1 MHKYCFTLGLLI
13 YCNVTTLTDRATI
26 DNMVELT
33 MRVLQDE
40 RTKASFTQLI
50 GVLSQDEEVSYAAS
64 VQYCM
69 SSYYTQHTVA
79 HV

>member
-1 MHKYCFTLGLLI
+1 MA
-13 YCNVTTLTDRATI
+13 TLTDRATI

-50 GVLSQDEEVSYAAS
+50 GVLSQDEEVSNTITIS
-64 VQYCM
+64 IQ
-69 SSYYTQHTVA
+69 
-79 HV
+79 